1 MNFAS
6 RPFPKKALWM
16 SLAVAF
22 SQVACTQAELQNTRQ
37 GQASI
42 STQSSNENIQTW
54 QGTPMSVD
62 GAAPQPNSALGE
74 NKNKDLNADNP
85 PEPQVRIYEGTG
97 VTLNPPKRAVAVTG
111 EAGEFNFEEAP
122 ISEVIHV
129 MMGEILKAD
138 YVLHQPINGTLTL
151 STRNAISKDTALSL
165 LETALLANGLL
176 MAQDSRGFYHIGTP
190 DSLRGVVP
198 APRMAGTGYGP
209 IPPGYGIIL
218 MPLEYIGAAEMA
230 EILKPVMS
238 DNSLLRVDP
247 IRNML
252 VLAGTRP
259 QAEGWLDLVKTF
271 DVDMLKGMSVGIFP
285 LKYATVAD
293 VQSAL
298 QLVAGGTS
306 STADG
311 GAGGAAP
318 GSRQQTAN
326 MTPQQR
332 AAQQRAAQQGNQNRQ
347 PGGDAGQ
354 NSLAASP
361 QVLPVLGSLRVV
373 PLERLNSIMV
383 ITPRAEYL
391 TQVKTW
397 IERLDQP
404 NDSTEPQLFVYPV
417 QNGSAAHLA
426 QVLGGIFGGN
436 SAGGTTNSGVAPGL
450 DSNNTQSSGF
460 NSNFSSQ
467 SNRFGSSAGFGGGGG
482 GGNNFSNSG
491 MNANQQTAINTA
503 PIAMDLGGS
512 RVIADP
518 LNNAILVWGTR
529 PEFERIEA
537 TLKRLDKQP
546 VQVMIEASIVEVTL
560 TNELKFG
567 LRWAFN
573 GGVDG
578 FRGTGG
584 SSSLFNS
591 SGQSAADAIK
601 AGALGGNAF
610 TYALTRGERVAAM
623 LNMLASRSLA
633 KMLSSP
639 SLLVIDNHTASI
651 NVGDQIPVSV
661 GNTVNNGIGG
671 GTVTSYQYRDTG
683 LSLQITP
690 SVNAGDLVTLTVDQN
705 LSGIGAEAYG
715 STRNPSFIQRQVS
728 SKVAVKSG
736 EPIVLGGLI
745 KENTSNSNE
754 GLPGLIDVP
763 VARHA
768 FGETV
773 NKTERT
779 ELLVIITPTVVRS
792 HDELRD
798 AGNELRDRMQDL
810 MRTRVEEIKRGG
822 PVLPGE
828 EDLLDLI
835 QPVQ

>member
-1 MNFAS
+1 MNIAS
-6 RPFPKKALWM
+6 RPFPKKALWI

-22 SQVACTQAELQNTRQ
+22 SQVACTQAELQTPTENQTSVRS
-37 GQASI
+37 QANGESL
-42 STQSSNENIQTW
+42 QNW
-54 QGTPMSVD
+54 QGTPMNVD
-62 GAAPQPNSALGE
+62 GGAPQPNAALGE
-74 NKNKDLNADNP
+74 RKRQGEDDDAP
-85 PEPQVRIYEGTG
+85 PEPKIRIYEGTG
-97 VTLNPPKRAVAVTG
+97 VTLNPPKRVVAVAG

-176 MAQDSRGFYHIGTP
+176 MAQDSRGFYHIGTAE
-190 DSLRGVVP
+190 SLRGVVP
-198 APRMAGTGYGP
+198 APRMAGAGYGP

-230 EILKPVMS
+230 EILKPVMN

-247 IRNML
+247 IRNLL

-285 LKYATVAD
+285 LKYATVND

-298 QLVAGGTS
+298 QLVAGGT
-306 STADG
+306 ADG
-311 GAGGAAP
+311 AAGAAGAAGATNP
-318 GSRQQTAN
+318 GARGQQAN
-326 MTPQQR
+326 QTPQQR
-332 AAQQRAAQQGNQNRQ
+332 AQQQRAQQQAQRQ
-347 PGGDAGQ
+347 PGAQGANADQGGGAT
-354 NSLAASP
+354 P
-361 QVLPVLGSLRVV
+361 QVLPVLGSLRLV

-383 ITPRAEYL
+383 ITPRSQYL
-391 TQVKTW
+391 EQVKTW

-426 QVLGGIFGGN
+426 QVLGGIFGG
-436 SAGGTTNSGVAPGL
+436 SGAGGTANSGVAPGF
-450 DSNNTQSSGF
+450 DSNNNQSTGF

-482 GGNNFSNSG
+482 GGMFSNSG
-491 MNANQQTAINTA
+491 TGNNQQQAINTA
-503 PIAMDLGGS
+503 PIAMDLGNS

-560 TNELKFG
+560 TNDLRFG

-578 FRGTGG
+578 YRGTGG
-584 SSSLFNS
+584 STGLI
-591 SGQSAADAIK
+591 GQSASDAIK
-601 AGALGGNAF
+601 ELGAGVNGF
-610 TYALTRGERVAAM
+610 TYALSKGERVAAM
-623 LNMLASRSLA
+623 LNMLATRSLA

-661 GNTVNNGIGG
+661 GSTNFNSSLGS
-671 GTVTSYQYRDTG
+671 TVTSFQYRDTG

-705 LSGIGAEAYG
+705 LSGVGSDSYG
-715 STRNPSFIQRQVS
+715 DTKNPSFIQRQVS

-745 KENTSNSNE
+745 KENTSNTNS
-754 GLPGLIDVP
+754 GIPGLVDVP
-763 VARHA
+763 IARHA
-768 FGETV
+768 FGET
-773 NKTERT
+773 NNTNSRT

-792 HDELRD
+792 NDELRN

-810 MRTRVEEIKRGG
+810 MRVRVDEIKRGG

-828 EDLLDLI
+828 EDLVDLV
-835 QPVQ
+835 QPVR

>member
-1 MNFAS
+1 MNFSS
-6 RPFPKKALWM
+6 RTFPKKALWM

-22 SQVACTQAELQNTRQ
+22 SQVACTQAELQNSRQ
-37 GQASI
+37 DQAAINTQASGEAL
-42 STQSSNENIQTW
+42 QNW
-54 QGTPMSVD
+54 QGTPMNVA
-62 GAAPQPNSALGE
+62 GAAPQPNAALGE
-74 NKNKDLNADNP
+74 RKPQDTDSDTP
-85 PEPQVRIYEGTG
+85 PEPQIRIYEGTG
-97 VTLNPPKRAVAVTG
+97 VTLNPPKRAIAVTG

-129 MMGEILKAD
+129 MMGEILQAD

-151 STRNAISKDTALSL
+151 STHKAISKDTALSL

-176 MAQDSRGFYHIGTP
+176 MAQDSKGFYHIGTP
-190 DSLRGVVP
+190 ASLRGVVP
-198 APRMAGTGYGP
+198 APRMAGGGYGP

-238 DNSLLRVDP
+238 DNSLLRIDP

-306 STADG
+306 STAAG
-311 GAGGAAP
+311 AAGGGVA
-318 GSRQQTAN
+318 GQQPAN
-326 MTPQQR
+326 LTPQQR
-332 AAQQRAAQQGNQNRQ
+332 AAQQRAAAQQNSQNRQ
-347 PGGDAGQ
+347 PSGAAGLDAGQ
-354 NSLAASP
+354 GGQASP
-361 QVLPVLGSLRVV
+361 QVLPVLGSLRLV

-383 ITPRAEYL
+383 ITPRAQYL
-391 TQVKTW
+391 AQVKTW

-426 QVLGGIFGGN
+426 QVLGGIFGG
-436 SAGGTTNSGVAPGL
+436 SAAGGSTANAGVAPGL
-450 DSNNTQSSGF
+450 DSNNFQSTGF
-460 NSNFSSQ
+460 NNNFSSQ
-467 SNRFGSSAGFGGGGG
+467 SNRFGSSAGFGGGG
-482 GGNNFSNSG
+482 FSNSG
-491 MNANQQTAINTA
+491 MTGSQQSVINTA

-560 TNELKFG
+560 TNELRFG

-584 SSSLFNS
+584 SSSLFNRPD
-591 SGQSAADAIK
+591 QSAADLIVN
-601 AGALGGNAF
+601 GALGGNAF

-623 LNMLASRSLA
+623 LNMLATRSLA

-705 LSGIGAEAYG
+705 LSGVGSDSYG
-715 STRNPSFIQRQVS
+715 DTRNPSFIQRQVS

-745 KENTSNSNE
+745 KENTSNSNS
-754 GLPGLIDVP
+754 GIPGLIDVP

-768 FGETV
+768 FGATDNSTV
-773 NKTERT
+773 RT

-828 EDLLDLI
+828 EDLIDLI